1 MHLLKEQ
8 PDGIEGTELE
18 ELYREAYMAKWT
30 PEKIDKYRKLM
41 TREDEILNSMRE
53 QREDAY
59 RDGMDIR
66 QVADLTELS
75 VDTILEIPSMA
86 R

>member
-8 PDGIEGTELE
+8 PDEIEGTELE

-66 QVADLTELS
+66 QVADLTGLS
-75 VDTILEIPSMA
+75 VDTILEIPGMA

>member
-1 MHLLKEQ
+1 
-8 PDGIEGTELE
+8 
-18 ELYREAYMAKWT
+18 MAKWT

-41 TREDEILNSMRE
+41 TREDETLNSMRE

-66 QVADLTELS
+66 QVADLTGLS
-75 VDTILEIPSMA
+75 VDTILEIPGMA